1 MPDAPAS
8 QDARRAQAQTLA
20 EEIYATQRRRL
31 LAIGTRNCPSI
42 EDAEEALQDA
52 FILFI
57 NHFNPASGAPA
68 LAWITLTLKRRC
80 WACYRRQQ
88 LLQRQQPTAP
98 TSETTTNR
106 QEELID
112 PSRLPDEL
120 AAVAADVSDARQRLT
135 TLKPDERR
143 ALSLLA
149 IGYSYREICNLTGWT
164 YTKVNR
170 CISEGRARLR
180 KPNTKKSSK
189 GAKTRS

>member
-80 WACYRRQQ
+80 WALYKH
-88 LLQRQQPTAP
+88 QRHSWARVPTLGQSTARSAKIESLTDWKP
-98 TSETTTNR
+98 R
-106 QEELID
+106 
-112 PSRLPDEL
+112 PDEVAELNEEMETMRHRL
-120 AAVAADVSDARQRLT
+120 AS
-135 TLKPDERR
+135 LKPDQRE
-143 ALSLLA
+143 ALGFFAL
-149 IGYSYREICNLTGWT
+149 GYSYHEICDITGWT

-170 CISEGRARLR
+170 CISEGRTGLRELAARHHDALS
-180 KPNTKKSSK
+180 P
-189 GAKTRS
+189 